1 MRRLL
6 FALAIVCAAA
16 SAARATS
23 SWDIDPA
30 HTSAQFAVKHLM
42 VSTVRGTLGAVTGT
56 AVFDEADISKSSV
69 QATIDVAGIDTR
81 EAKRDA
87 HLKSP
92 EFLDAA
98 KFPTIT
104 FKSKKVESVGADK
117 FKITGDLTI
126 RGVTKEVTLDVEGTP
141 KPLNDPFGKVRMG
154 GSAHTRI
161 NRQDF
166 GVNFS
171 KTMDNGG
178 LVVGNDVDVTIDIEI
193 VKKAQ

>member
-1 MRRLL
+1 MRRLAL
-6 FALAIVCAAA
+6 ALAIVCAATSAGHAA
-16 SAARATS
+16 SN
-23 SWDIDPA
+23 WEIDPA

-42 VSTVRGTLGAVTGT
+42 VSTVRGTTGAVTGT

-69 QATIDVAGIDTR
+69 QATIDVAGVDTR
-81 EAKRDA
+81 EPKRDA

-104 FKSKKVESVGADK
+104 FKSKQVAAVAPDR

-141 KPLNDPFGKVRMG
+141 KPLNDPFGKVRIG
-154 GSAHTRI
+154 GSARARI

-178 LVVGNDVDVTIDIEI
+178 LVVGNDVDVTIDVEL

>member
-1 MRRLL
+1 MRRL
-6 FALAIVCAAA
+6 AIAVAIVCAAA
-16 SAARATS
+16 SAAQAAST
-23 SWDIDPA
+23 WEIDPA

-42 VSTVRGTLGAVTGT
+42 VSTVRGTMGAVTGT
-56 AVFDEADISKSSV
+56 AVLDEADITKSSV

-81 EAKRDA
+81 EPKRDA
-87 HLKSP
+87 HLKSA

-104 FKSKKVESVGADK
+104 FKSKSVAAVAADK
-117 FKITGDLTI
+117 FKITGDLTL
-126 RGVTKEVTLDVEGTP
+126 RGVTKEVTLDVDGTP
-141 KPLNDPFGKVRMG
+141 TPLNDPFGKVRIG
-154 GSAHTRI
+154 GSARTRF

-178 LVVGNDVDVTIDIEI
+178 LVVGNDIDVTIDIEL
-193 VKKAQ
+193 VKKGQ

>member
-1 MRRLL
+1 MRRLAV
-6 FALAIVCAAA
+6 ALAIVCAAA
-16 SAARATS
+16 SVARAAS
-23 SWDIDPA
+23 NWEIDPA
-30 HTSAQFAVKHLM
+30 HTSAHFAVKHLM
-42 VSTVRGTLGAVTGT
+42 VSTVRGTMGAVTGT

-81 EAKRDA
+81 EPKRDA

-92 EFLDAA
+92 EFLDAG

-104 FKSKKVESVGADK
+104 FKSKTIESVAPDK
-117 FKITGDLTI
+117 FKMIGDLTI
-126 RGVTKEVTLDVEGTP
+126 RGVTKEVALDVEGTP
-141 KPLNDPFGKVRMG
+141 KPLNDPFGKVRIG
-154 GSAHTRI
+154 GSARTRI

-171 KTMDNGG
+171 KMMDNGG
-178 LVVGNDVDVTIDIEI
+178 LVVGNDVDVTIDIEL

>member
-1 MRRLL
+1 
-6 FALAIVCAAA
+6 
-16 SAARATS
+16 
-23 SWDIDPA
+23 
-30 HTSAQFAVKHLM
+30 M
-42 VSTVRGTLGAVTGT
+42 VSTVRGTMGTVTGT
-56 AVFDEADISKSSV
+56 VVFDEADVTKSSV

-81 EAKRDA
+81 EPKRDA
-87 HLKSP
+87 HLKAP
-92 EFLDAA
+92 DFLDAA
-98 KFPTIT
+98 TYPTIT
-104 FKSKKVESVGADK
+104 FKSKKVESAAPDK

-141 KPLNDPFGKVRMG
+141 KPLNDPFGKIRMG
-154 GSAHTRI
+154 GVARTRI

-178 LVVGNDVDVTIDIEI
+178 LVVGNDVDVTIDVEL